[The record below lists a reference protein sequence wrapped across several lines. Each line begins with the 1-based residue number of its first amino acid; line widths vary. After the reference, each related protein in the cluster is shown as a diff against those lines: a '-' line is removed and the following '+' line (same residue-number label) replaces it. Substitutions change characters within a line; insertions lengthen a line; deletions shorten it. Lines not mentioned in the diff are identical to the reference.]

1 MFHSFFDHHQVLKE
15 LKYAI
20 CNRVVIV
27 RNGIPLG
34 FTLSSTMTLKYD
46 VKYLNTLPPDS
57 CEHCP
62 HPVDRPF
69 KLSTL
74 QLRSTIRV
82 PLNEHNY
89 SQYKHI

>member
-1 MFHSFFDHHQVLKE
+1 MHKASHLLLE
-15 LKYAI
+15 PI
-20 CNRVVIV
+20 SVVE
-27 RNGIPLG
+27 GILIALG
-34 FTLSSTMTLKYD
+34 I
-46 VKYLNTLPPDS
+46 NTLPPDS

-74 QLRSTIRV
+74 QLHSTVRV
-82 PLNEHNY
+82 PLNEHNF

>member
-1 MFHSFFDHHQVLKE
+1 MGREMRYILGNNQLDALFHVFIYLFIYLMSLHV
-15 LKYAI
+15 
-20 CNRVVIV
+20 
-27 RNGIPLG
+27 
-34 FTLSSTMTLKYD
+34 SSVTALIIRRSNC
-46 VKYLNTLPPDS
+46 VNTLPPDS

-74 QLRSTIRV
+74 QLHSTVRV
-82 PLNEHNY
+82 PLNEHNF

>member
-1 MFHSFFDHHQVLKE
+1 MGTIFQHKTPTKVFVTKNLWNLLHMSHPKQILHMPLLNSILFKFM
-15 LKYAI
+15 
-20 CNRVVIV
+20 CN
-27 RNGIPLG
+27 L
-34 FTLSSTMTLKYD
+34 
-46 VKYLNTLPPDS
+46 LNTLPPDS

-74 QLRSTIRV
+74 QLCSTVRV
-82 PLNEHNY
+82 PLNEHNF